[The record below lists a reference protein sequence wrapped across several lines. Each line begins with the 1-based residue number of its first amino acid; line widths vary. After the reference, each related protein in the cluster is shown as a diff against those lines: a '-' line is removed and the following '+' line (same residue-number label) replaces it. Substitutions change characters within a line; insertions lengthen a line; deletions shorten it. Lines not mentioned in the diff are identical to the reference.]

1 MIGSDTLV
9 LIALALA
16 TIALL
21 AAVVGNIALRK
32 RMDFTPD
39 RGRNST
45 SQLNND
51 MAALKREVAM
61 LGDTVERFRA
71 QSLAGIS
78 ESIAEKGTIIKADL
92 SHELHRELEVVT
104 DEFDKALSSIVERLD
119 QKQEELSVR
128 IDNYSSAASSL
139 PEQPAPVE
147 LPPPNQPPPLPAP
160 PPDPRIN
167 SLIAASVIDRFLSSL
182 EDGQDK
188 RKCLLASLDSVQ
200 DTAVLAKLAVAY
212 PSTNSWLILKE
223 LVDRGVVSD
232 IAGWALVSGAA
243 LTAAAGQ
250 HQQAEE
256 FYQAAR
262 LSFSA
267 AGGVN
272 HEGLYVIA
280 HSLAR
285 LLSQGDRAP
294 LADMLK
300 QEAETHLRFL
310 METKPTAM
318 ALPAVQLA
326 EFYINEERYEA
337 ASILFRQ
344 IIDLASQ
351 VFPDAIYNG
360 ESAGRLWQGLAFSLS
375 RLVNKTEPREL
386 FLFIGDE
393 TIAFLEK
400 ALAAKM
406 PLSDSERQAMQLCL
420 LRLCERDKDSDAALT
435 VAKSL
440 LDDGVRL
447 AVDSENKERFNF
459 VAGEILGTVDELQLS
474 RKKDGMP
481 LLKRL
486 VGIFMAVNNH
496 NKAASAGAKLV
507 DATLDLFGDASLE
520 TVAPINALADVYK
533 AMGRYDL
540 AEECYRQILEIQ
552 YKVYPTEHEEMV
564 DVLLNLAQVC
574 KLQKDVGEAEIF
586 LESAMEMCTH
596 VFDVT
601 GESSSNSSSS
611 SNSDSNSDSESKPG
625 AEDMEESQRRRK
637 ALMDRAEA
645 LKGQLSHAL

>member
-1 MIGSDTLV
+1 MIGSDTL
-9 LIALALA
+9 ALMAVALA
-16 TIALL
+16 TLSLVVTI
-21 AAVVGNIALRK
+21 VGNVALRK

-39 RGRNST
+39 RGRNSS
-45 SQLNND
+45 SQINND
-51 MAALKREVAM
+51 MDALKREFAA
-61 LGDTVERFRA
+61 LTDTVERFRA

-78 ESIAEKGTIIKADL
+78 ESIADKSGAIKADI
-92 SHELHRELEVVT
+92 SQELHRELEVVT
-104 DEFDKALSSIVERLD
+104 DEFDKALSAIVERLD

-128 IDNYSSAASSL
+128 IDNYNSVAAV
-139 PEQPAPVE
+139 PMVIAEAAPV
-147 LPPPNQPPPLPAP
+147 A

-167 SLIAASVIDRFLSSL
+167 GLIAASVIDRFLLSL
-182 EDGQDK
+182 EDSDDK

-212 PSTNSWLILKE
+212 PSSNSWLILKE
-223 LVDRGVVSD
+223 LADRGIVSD
-232 IAGWALVSGAA
+232 IAGWALVTGAS
-243 LTAAAGQ
+243 LTAAAGKFQ
-250 HQQAEE
+250 MAEE

-267 AGGVN
+267 AGSTN

-280 HSLAR
+280 HGLAR
-285 LLSQGDRAP
+285 LLAPGERVP
-294 LADMLK
+294 LADMLN

-310 METKPTAM
+310 LETKPTAM

-326 EFYINEERYEA
+326 EFYINEERFEPA
-337 ASILFRQ
+337 TILFRQ
-344 IIDLASQ
+344 VIDLAGQ
-351 VFPDAIYNG
+351 VFPDTIYNG
-360 ESAGRLWQGLAFSLS
+360 ESAGRLWQGLALSLS
-375 RLVNKTEPREL
+375 KLVNKLEQREF
-386 FLFIGDE
+386 FLFMGDD

-406 PLSDSERQAMQLCL
+406 PLSDNERQAMQLCL
-420 LRLCERDKDSDAALT
+420 LRLCERDKDPVTALG

-459 VAGEILGTVDELQLS
+459 VAGEILSTVDELHLS

-520 TVAPINALADVYK
+520 TVAPINALAEVYK
-533 AMGRYDL
+533 AMGRFDL

-552 YKVYPTEHEEMV
+552 YKVYPAEHEEMV

-596 VFDVT
+596 VFD
-601 GESSSNSSSS
+601 
-611 SNSDSNSDSESKPG
+611 
-625 AEDMEESQRRRK
+625 AEESQTEESDEKAGSGDQEETQRRRR
-637 ALMDRAEA
+637 ALMARAEA

>member
-16 TIALL
+16 AIALL

-32 RMDFTPD
+32 RMDVTPD
-39 RGRNST
+39 RGRNSS
-45 SQLNND
+45 SQLNTD

-61 LGDTVERFRA
+61 LSDTVERFRA

-78 ESIAEKGTIIKADL
+78 ESIAEKSTTIKADL

-128 IDNYSSAASSL
+128 IDNYSSAASAVVD
-139 PEQPAPVE
+139 QAPPV
-147 LPPPNQPPPLPAP
+147 QPPPVQLPP

-167 SLIAASVIDRFLSSL
+167 NLIAASVIDRFLSSL

-200 DTAVLAKLAVAY
+200 DTAVLSKLAVAY

-223 LVDRGVVSD
+223 LADRGVVSD

-267 AGGVN
+267 AGVVN

-285 LLSQGDRAP
+285 LLAQGDRAP

-326 EFYINEERYEA
+326 EFYINEERFEA

-375 RLVNKTEPREL
+375 RLVNKTEPREF
-386 FLFIGDE
+386 FLFIGDD

-420 LRLCERDKDSDAALT
+420 LRLCERDKDCAAALT

-459 VAGEILGTVDELQLS
+459 VAGEILCTVDELQLS

-520 TVAPINALADVYK
+520 TVAPINALAEVYK

-552 YKVYPTEHEEMV
+552 YKVYPAEHEEMV

-586 LESAMEMCTH
+586 LESAMEMCSH
-596 VFDVT
+596 VFEASDET
-601 GESSSNSSSS
+601 K
-611 SNSDSNSDSESKPG
+611 SNSDSNSDPDSNSESKSV
-625 AEDMEESQRRRK
+625 AEEMEESQRRRK